1 MCLFGETFVTM
12 IKRSG
17 KEWMWFSPAIFC
29 YLIAAVPPI
38 WLLELQLIEIRLQN
52 AKRVDA
58 SNITLSTAQSTAVNA
73 FGLTIDIPLPLDHAG
88 WALAMEQA
96 LLFIVILGRW
106 FMPKGEIS
114 RNQLSQILLVY
125 LGMAAD
131 IMELF
136 EVFKEEK
143 VALSQHLIYP
153 ILSLWSWALLQYTLV
168 ITATKAKKPRYGDL
182 ESDDDIS
189 ISESSD
195 CFSATCKNVNA
206 DILGIM
212 STILMQ
218 DGPFLCFRLYLLV
231 GLQIVSQM
239 MVFFICKNMLVL
251 LLQIYRLIVIYME
264 KDKDEEMDETNS
276 SDTVVGSNSDP
287 ETQVE
292 SGSND
297 GRSVAGSQILTNE
310 NETQQES
317 VGNNKV
323 SPSPN
328 KYAQDRSCP
337 GSGLRQSWSEPNDQS
352 HNDVDHPN
360 FVNINDP
367 TS

>member
-1 MCLFGETFVTM
+1 
-12 IKRSG
+12 
-17 KEWMWFSPAIFC
+17 
-29 YLIAAVPPI
+29 
-38 WLLELQLIEIRLQN
+38 
-52 AKRVDA
+52 
-58 SNITLSTAQSTAVNA
+58 
-73 FGLTIDIPLPLDHAG
+73 
-88 WALAMEQA
+88 
-96 LLFIVILGRW
+96 
-106 FMPKGEIS
+106 
-114 RNQLSQILLVY
+114 
-125 LGMAAD
+125 
-131 IMELF
+131 
-136 EVFKEEK
+136 
-143 VALSQHLIYP
+143 
-153 ILSLWSWALLQYTLV
+153 
-168 ITATKAKKPRYGDL
+168 
-182 ESDDDIS
+182 
-189 ISESSD
+189 
-195 CFSATCKNVNA
+195 
-206 DILGIM
+206 
-212 STILMQ
+212 
-218 DGPFLCFRLYLLV
+218 
-231 GLQIVSQM
+231 M

-276 SDTVVGSNSDP
+276 SGTVVGSNSDP

-310 NETQQES
+310 NETQQEN

-328 KYAQDRSCP
+328 KYAQDKSRP